1 VKKKKKNLL
10 IGALVAT
17 LIGGSLIAHPA
28 KAASTDLV
36 IGSVLDIDKT
46 DPHTATNFATA
57 SRLGTKTLPPIWPHF
72 FTEAN

>member
-1 VKKKKKNLL
+1 VKKKNLL

-46 DPHTATNFATA
+46 DPHTATNFATVRA
-57 SRLGTKTLPPIWPHF
+57 LGLVYGSLIEIGAKNALRVV
-72 FTEAN
+72 